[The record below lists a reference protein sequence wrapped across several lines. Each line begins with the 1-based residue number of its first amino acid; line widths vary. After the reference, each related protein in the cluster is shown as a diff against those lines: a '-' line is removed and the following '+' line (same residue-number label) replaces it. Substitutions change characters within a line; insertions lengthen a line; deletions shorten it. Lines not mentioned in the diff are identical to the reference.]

1 MIETNPDAYRMA
13 AEHIR
18 AGGWRVLPDE
28 GLILGTTGK
37 PLTRK
42 SPDGY
47 THPKFRLPG
56 DWKNEV
62 SVFAHRV
69 IWEHVHGPIAPG
81 LTINHRNGIK
91 ADNRI
96 ANLELASV
104 RDNVRH
110 AVSTGLRP
118 GRKGTEAAHAK
129 LTEEQVRDIRAR
141 CSKDRVTDIARD
153 YNVSQWTISS
163 IKHNRTWKHVTVD
176 AA

>member
-1 MIETNPDAYRMA
+1 MS
-13 AEHIR
+13 
-18 AGGWRVLPDE
+18 VLR
-28 GLILGTTGK
+28 G
-37 PLTRK
+37 
-42 SPDGY
+42 S
-47 THPKFRLPG
+47 
-56 DWKNEV
+56 
-62 SVFAHRV
+62 
-69 IWEHVHGPIAPG
+69 
-81 LTINHRNGIK
+81 
-91 ADNRI
+91 RI
-96 ANLELASV
+96 ASRDDRRPANPALTDGACAGLLWSV